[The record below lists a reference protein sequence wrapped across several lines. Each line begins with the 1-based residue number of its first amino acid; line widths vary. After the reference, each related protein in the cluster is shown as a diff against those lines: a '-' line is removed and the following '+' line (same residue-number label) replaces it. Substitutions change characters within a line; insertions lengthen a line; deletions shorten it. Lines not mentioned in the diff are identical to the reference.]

1 MSVYLISEM
10 AKKTGLS
17 TDTLRFYE
25 KKGFIQPNFRAS
37 NQYRY
42 YGEDAFIKKTAFYQA
57 LSGLGHVVKRD

>member
-42 YGEDAFIKKTAFYQA
+42 YGEDTLKRLLFYQA
-57 LSGLGHVVKRD
+57 LSCLGHVIKRD

>member
-42 YGEDAFIKKTAFYQA
+42 YGEVAVPWTC
-57 LSGLGHVVKRD
+57 R